1 MPRPASPFRR
11 TFLPAALLSLAAA
24 AVAAQSAPTQV
35 RDASSLH
42 PPPGARVAI
51 VEFVDLECPVCA
63 STTPI
68 VEAAAAKY
76 KIPLI
81 RHDFLIP
88 AHAWSPIAATNARW
102 FDLKSRVLGDQYRD
116 AVFSAQPTLYNNS
129 GLLRDFTQNFAAAHH
144 IALPFAIDPQG
155 KLLAEVKA
163 DNDIGVRLGI
173 DHTPTVFIVTSG
185 SRGRPFIEVQRPAQD
200 LYAVID
206 QALADTGSAGPSST
220 PAASAAASPTT
231 PANPSPAPASPAPA
245 TSNRSHPDRIAHN
258 AAVPHRRSAAH
269 RSSPRRLPTYIQMGP
284 GRSSSNHPRH
294 HCLCCFKEETPSPII
309 SARMS
314 TTQQPGKNPP
324 RRIYAD
330 VDVRKGTTSEPA
342 LSVAEGCHKISK

>member
-24 AVAAQSAPTQV
+24 AVAAQSTPTQV

-81 RHDFLIP
+81 RHDHLIP

-116 AVFSAQPTLYNNS
+116 AVFSAQPTLYNNPD
-129 GLLRDFTQNFAAAHH
+129 LLRDFTQNFAAAHH

-206 QALADTGSAGPSST
+206 RALADTGSAGPSST

-231 PANPSPAPASPAPA
+231 PANPSPAPASPAQPQATAPTQTAPPTTPLSPTGDQPPTDHPPA
-245 TSNRSHPDRIAHN
+245 GFPLTYKWAL
-258 AAVPHRRSAAH
+258 AAVAA
-269 RSSPRRLPTYIQMGP
+269 
-284 GRSSSNHPRH
+284 
-294 HCLCCFKEETPSPII
+294 II
-309 SARMS
+309 LAIIAFVVLKKKR
-314 TTQQPGKNPP
+314 QAQ
-324 RRIYAD
+324 
-330 VDVRKGTTSEPA
+330 
-342 LSVAEGCHKISK
+342 

>member
-1 MPRPASPFRR
+1 MSRPTNMPRPASPFRR

-24 AVAAQSAPTQV
+24 AVAAQSTPTQV

-116 AVFSAQPTLYNNS
+116 AVFTAQPTLYNNPD
-129 GLLRDFTQNFAAAHH
+129 LLRDFTQNFAAAHH

-206 QALADTGSAGPSST
+206 QALADTGSPSPSST

-231 PANPSPAPASPAPA
+231 PANPSPAPASPAQPQATAPTQTAPPTTPLSPTGDQPPTDHPPA
-245 TSNRSHPDRIAHN
+245 GFPLTYKWAL
-258 AAVPHRRSAAH
+258 AAVAA
-269 RSSPRRLPTYIQMGP
+269 
-284 GRSSSNHPRH
+284 
-294 HCLCCFKEETPSPII
+294 II
-309 SARMS
+309 LAIIAFVVLKKKR
-314 TTQQPGKNPP
+314 QAQ
-324 RRIYAD
+324 
-330 VDVRKGTTSEPA
+330 
-342 LSVAEGCHKISK
+342 

>member
-116 AVFSAQPTLYNNS
+116 AVFTAQPTLYNNPD
-129 GLLRDFTQNFAAAHH
+129 LLRDFTQNIAAAHH

-231 PANPSPAPASPAPA
+231 PANPSPAPASPAQPQATAPTQTAPPTTPLSPTGDQPPTDHPPA
-245 TSNRSHPDRIAHN
+245 GFPLTYKWAL
-258 AAVPHRRSAAH
+258 AAVAA
-269 RSSPRRLPTYIQMGP
+269 
-284 GRSSSNHPRH
+284 
-294 HCLCCFKEETPSPII
+294 II
-309 SARMS
+309 LAIIAFVVLKKKR
-314 TTQQPGKNPP
+314 QAQ
-324 RRIYAD
+324 
-330 VDVRKGTTSEPA
+330 
-342 LSVAEGCHKISK
+342 

>member
-24 AVAAQSAPTQV
+24 AVAAQSTPTQV

-76 KIPLI
+76 KIP
-81 RHDFLIP
+81 
-88 AHAWSPIAATNARW
+88 
-102 FDLKSRVLGDQYRD
+102 
-116 AVFSAQPTLYNNS
+116 QPTLYNNPD
-129 GLLRDFTQNFAAAHH
+129 LLRDFTQNFAAAHH

-231 PANPSPAPASPAPA
+231 PANPSPAPASPAQPQATAPTQTAPPTTPLSPTGDQPPTDHPPA
-245 TSNRSHPDRIAHN
+245 GFPLTYKWAL
-258 AAVPHRRSAAH
+258 AAVAA
-269 RSSPRRLPTYIQMGP
+269 LI
-284 GRSSSNHPRH
+284 
-294 HCLCCFKEETPSPII
+294 LAII
-309 SARMS
+309 AFVFLKKKR
-314 TTQQPGKNPP
+314 QAQ
-324 RRIYAD
+324 
-330 VDVRKGTTSEPA
+330 
-342 LSVAEGCHKISK
+342 